1 MATISKSDQLSI
13 IPSDISPFSL
23 DDLYAHISRI
33 LNLPA
38 DHQLPHHD
46 KLDRYASD
54 FDRNS
59 KIKNESEVV
68 RLKINKYSI

>member
-1 MATISKSDQLSI
+1 MATISKSAQLSS

-23 DDLYAHISRI
+23 DDLYSHISRI

-38 DHQLPHHD
+38 DHQHPSSSNHD
-46 KLDRYASD
+46 M

-59 KIKNESEVV
+59 RIKNDSEFV
-68 RLKINKYSI
+68 RLKLTNIYSI